1 MLAFVPSLLTFSA
14 SSAGSH
20 RVAKQQ
26 QFLLQS
32 KRPLGRRQLGYEAS
46 SWLKEEMRQQ
56 ASAFL
61 GEVLFADPST
71 EREERLTG
79 KEAAPRSNVV

>member
-14 SSAGSH
+14 PSAGSH

-46 SWLKEEMRQQ
+46 SWLK
-56 ASAFL
+56 
-61 GEVLFADPST
+61 
-71 EREERLTG
+71 
-79 KEAAPRSNVV
+79 